1 MNCPYLPNKV
11 HFQASPYN
19 FTALRKN
26 FKIIY
31 RTIISKTPIPSNN
44 LKKGI
49 IIHTYFFYT

>member
-11 HFQASPYN
+11 QFQASPYN

-31 RTIISKTPIPSNN
+31 RTIITKTPHPLQQLEKRNN
-44 LKKGI
+44 
-49 IIHTYFFYT
+49 YS